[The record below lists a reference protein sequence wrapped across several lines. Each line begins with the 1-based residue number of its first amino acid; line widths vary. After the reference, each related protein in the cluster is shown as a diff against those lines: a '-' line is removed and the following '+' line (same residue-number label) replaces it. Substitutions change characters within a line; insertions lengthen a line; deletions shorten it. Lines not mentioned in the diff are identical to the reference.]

1 MSSFESWEPLAIVAI
16 FFFLTWS
23 VGVRIALVL
32 DQIRQAGN
40 SERVVIAL
48 LKRAADKM
56 SHQTPEQEATEVAYL
71 LDAVG
76 HRLDKE
82 TYCRVLEHVQARIT
96 ADLQAARVGL

>member
-1 MSSFESWEPLAIVAI
+1 
-16 FFFLTWS
+16 

-56 SHQTPEQEATEVAYL
+56 ANQSPEQEATEVTYL
-71 LDAVG
+71 LDAIG
-76 HRLDKE
+76 HRLERE
-82 TYCRVLEHVQARIT
+82 TYCRMLEQVQAGIA
-96 ADLQAARVGL
+96 ADLQAAR